1 MKITYI
7 GPIYLLKINSITL
20 KKQPLSLYWNTTEE
34 KIKPDEKYTRILG
47 IYKSTE
53 YKTRIADKEEATE
66 YLNSQLNK
74 KEEKIIDYMMSNDIN
89 HIDQNN
95 EYLHY
100 LNLDCSCPFYNEEE
114 IRPKPRRK
122 R

>member
-34 KIKPDEKYTRILG
+34 KIKLDEKYTRVLG

-53 YKTRIADKEEATE
+53 YNTRIADLEEATD
-66 YLNSQLNK
+66 YLNRQLNK

>member
-20 KKQPLSLYWNTTEE
+20 KQQPQSLYWNTTKE
-34 KIKPDEKYTRILG
+34 KIKSDEKYTHALRAYI
-47 IYKSTE
+47 STT
-53 YKTRIADKEEATE
+53 YKTRIADLEEATD
-66 YLNSQLNK
+66 YLNIQIQNK
-74 KEEKIIDYMMSNDIN
+74 EKDIIDYMTSNNIN

-100 LNLDCSCPFYNEEE
+100 LNTDCSCPFYNEEE
-114 IRPKPRRK
+114 IKPIQSRK

>member
-20 KKQPLSLYWNTTEE
+20 KQQPQSLYWNTTKE
-34 KIKPDEKYTRILG
+34 KIKSYEKYMRILRAY
-47 IYKSTE
+47 ISTT
-53 YKTRIADKEEATE
+53 YKTRIADLEEATD
-66 YLNSQLNK
+66 YLNKTLNN
-74 KEEKIIDYMMSNDIN
+74 KEKEIIDYMTSNNIN

-114 IRPKPRRK
+114 IKPIQRRK

>member
-1 MKITYI
+1 MKITHI

-20 KKQPLSLYWNTTEE
+20 KKQPQSLYWNTIEE
-34 KIKPDEKYTRILG
+34 IIKPDEEYKRVLG
-47 IYKSTE
+47 IYKSTK
-53 YKTRIADKEEATE
+53 YKTRIADKEEATS
-66 YLNSQLNK
+66 YLNSQLNN
-74 KEEKIIDYMMSNDIN
+74 KEKEIIEHMTSKNIT

>member
-66 YLNSQLNK
+66 YLNSQLNN
-74 KEEKIIDYMMSNDIN
+74 KEKEIIAYMLSNNIT
-89 HIDQNN
+89 HIDQDN

-100 LNLDCSCPFYNEEE
+100 LNLDCSCPFHKEEE
-114 IRPKPRRK
+114 IKQIQRRK

>member
-53 YKTRIADKEEATE
+53 YNTRIADKEEATE
-66 YLNSQLNK
+66 YLNRQLNK
-74 KEEKIIDYMMSNDIN
+74 KEEEIIEHMRSNNIY

-100 LNLDCSCPFYNEEE
+100 LNLDCSCPFHKEKE
-114 IRPKPRRK
+114 IKQIQRRK

>member
-34 KIKPDEKYTRILG
+34 KIKLDEKYTRVLG

-53 YKTRIADKEEATE
+53 YNTRIADLEEATD
-66 YLNSQLNK
+66 YLNRQLNK

-100 LNLDCSCPFYNEEE
+100 LNLDCSCPFYNENE
-114 IRPKPRRK
+114 IRPIQRRK
-122 R
+122 K

>member
-1 MKITYI
+1 MKITFI
-7 GPIYLLKINSITL
+7 GPIYILKINSITL

-34 KIKPDEKYTRILG
+34 KIKPDEEYIRVLG
-47 IYKSTE
+47 IYISTE

-66 YLNSQLNK
+66 YLNRQLNK
-74 KEEKIIDYMMSNDIN
+74 KEKKIINYMTLNNMN
-89 HIDQNN
+89 HIDQDN
-95 EYLHY
+95 EYLHE
-100 LNLDCSCPFYNEEE
+100 LNIKCSCPFHNEKE